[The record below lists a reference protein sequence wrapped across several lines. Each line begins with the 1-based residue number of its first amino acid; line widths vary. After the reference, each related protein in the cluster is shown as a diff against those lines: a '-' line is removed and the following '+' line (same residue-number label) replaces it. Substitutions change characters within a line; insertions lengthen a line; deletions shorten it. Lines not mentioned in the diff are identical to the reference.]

1 MELPVYILLFTFHF
15 RKNSMPT
22 RREKLEGML
31 LADPDDSTLRYMLAM
46 ELDKEGTTTQA
57 LQEFEY
63 LMKAPV
69 PFVPAFLMAGQLLVR
84 LGRTEDARS
93 VFNHGIQAAQTQNN
107 QHAAGEM
114 AGFLATLGN

>member
-1 MELPVYILLFTFHF
+1 MPVKILLRTSHF

-31 LADPDDSTLRYMLAM
+31 LAAPDDSTLRYMLAM
-46 ELDKEGTTTQA
+46 ELDKEGHTAQA
-57 LQEFEY
+57 LHEFEH

-69 PFVPAFLMAGQLLVR
+69 PFVPAFLMAGQLLIR
-84 LGRTEDARS
+84 HGRTEDARS

-114 AGFLATLGN
+114 AGFLASLGN